1 MFPFVLPNLQFGSI
15 IKREF
20 ATRIV
25 AQRQEIT
32 HKSGTCILH
41 FFSGGNYKFPI
52 LFSAKLQIRLNGKKA
67 CAHSLNSKFGL
78 VWKP

>member
-15 IKREF
+15 NKREF

-52 LFSAKLQIRLNGKKA
+52 LFSAKLQIRLNGGT
-67 CAHSLNSKFGL
+67 CSLRIFSAVGIL
-78 VWKP
+78 ASLR